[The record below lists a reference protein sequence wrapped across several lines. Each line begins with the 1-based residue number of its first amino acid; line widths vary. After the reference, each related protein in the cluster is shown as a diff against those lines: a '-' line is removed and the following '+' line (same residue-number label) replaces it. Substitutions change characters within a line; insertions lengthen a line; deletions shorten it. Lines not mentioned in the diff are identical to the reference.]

1 MPQRMESTY
10 AIQQEDGFYVA
21 SKHKEIYMEYPF
33 SHSVKKGNDK
43 PDGQLLISELA
54 ELWLKDIHDVLRPS
68 SYARYQSYTSKYI
81 LPYIGELQSGVFNKE
96 DLSGMLALLQAGNG
110 KRASL
115 SQYTVYVVESMVRA
129 MFHYGIEK
137 KLVPEIAF
145 GKAGYMIK
153 NKKDAMPLSELEVQQ
168 LISTASKQEIDI
180 QIQVMLPLYTG
191 ASLSELCGL
200 KWEDIDLENGKI
212 HIHRNLMRIQ
222 QKKVTGKED
231 VENINDKNIKNNKNK
246 KAATVLKE
254 FELPEN
260 ECREFIIPE
269 KLVRLLKKISEK
281 RKPEKERYV
290 AVIDKKTGIQGT
302 KHSQPDGRTLQNH
315 LKSLGEQAWIPEL
328 TFKRLRDTFAVMCLQ
343 AGGDLYSVAYVLGVG
358 TNAVCERYGQWLVK
372 SDSFI
377 RGIG

>member
-1 MPQRMESTY
+1 MTQKMENTY
-10 AIQQEDGFYVA
+10 ILQQKDDFYA
-21 SKHKEIYMEYPF
+21 DSAHKEIYMEYPF
-33 SHSVKKGNDK
+33 SHSVKKVSSEINK
-43 PDGQLLISELA
+43 QLLIRELA
-54 ELWLKDIHDVLRPS
+54 ELWLTNIQNVLRPS
-68 SYARYQSYTSKYI
+68 SYARYQAYTSKYI
-81 LPYIGELQSGVFNKE
+81 LPYIGELKAGVFNKE
-96 DLSGMLALLQAGNG
+96 DLSVLLGFLQAGNR
-110 KRASL
+110 KTAPL

-129 MFHYGIEK
+129 MFHYAVEK
-137 KLVPEIAF
+137 KLVPEVIF

-168 LISTASKQEIDI
+168 LTDTARQQEMDI

-222 QKKVTGKED
+222 QKKEQGKED
-231 VENINDKNIKNNKNK
+231 IENKNDGIQKNGSK
-246 KAATVLKE
+246 KTATILKE
-254 FELPEN
+254 FELPES
-260 ECREFIIPE
+260 ECREFIMPE
-269 KLVRLLKKISEK
+269 KLTRLLEKTAKK

-290 AVIDKKTGIQGT
+290 ASIDKKTVKKET
-302 KHSQPDGRTLQNH
+302 KQPQPDGRTLQNR
-315 LKSLGEQAWIPEL
+315 LKVLGEQAWIPEL

-372 SDSFI
+372 RDNFLKE
-377 RGIG
+377 IG

>member
-1 MPQRMESTY
+1 MTQKMENTY
-10 AIQQEDGFYVA
+10 ILQQKDDFYA
-21 SKHKEIYMEYPF
+21 DSAHKEIYMEYPF
-33 SHSVKKGNDK
+33 SHSVKKVSSEINK
-43 PDGQLLISELA
+43 QLLIRELA
-54 ELWLKDIHDVLRPS
+54 ELWLTNIQNVLRPS
-68 SYARYQSYTSKYI
+68 SYARYQAYTSKYI
-81 LPYIGELQSGVFNKE
+81 LPYIGELKADVFNKE
-96 DLSGMLALLQAGNG
+96 DLSALLGFLQAGNR
-110 KRASL
+110 KTAPL

-129 MFHYGIEK
+129 MFHYAVEK
-137 KLVPEIAF
+137 KLVPEVIF

-168 LISTASKQEIDI
+168 LTDTARQQEMDI

-212 HIHRNLMRIQ
+212 HIHRNLMRVQ
-222 QKKVTGKED
+222 QKKEQGKED
-231 VENINDKNIKNNKNK
+231 IENKNDGIQKNGSK
-246 KAATVLKE
+246 KTATILKE
-254 FELPEN
+254 FELPES
-260 ECREFIIPE
+260 ECREFIMPE
-269 KLVRLLKKISEK
+269 KLTRLLEK
-281 RKPEKERYV
+281 TAKRRKPEKERYV
-290 AVIDKKTGIQGT
+290 ASIDKKTVKKEIKQP
-302 KHSQPDGRTLQNH
+302 QPDGRTLQNR
-315 LKSLGEQAWIPEL
+315 LKALGEQAWIPEL

>member
-1 MPQRMESTY
+1 MTQKMENTY
-10 AIQQEDGFYVA
+10 ILQQKDNFYA
-21 SKHKEIYMEYPF
+21 DSAHKEIYMEYPF
-33 SHSVKKGNDK
+33 SHSVKKVSSEINK
-43 PDGQLLISELA
+43 QLLIRELA
-54 ELWLKDIHDVLRPS
+54 ELWLTNIQNVLRPS
-68 SYARYQSYTSKYI
+68 SYARYQAYTSKYI
-81 LPYIGELQSGVFNKE
+81 LPYIGELKADVFNKE
-96 DLSGMLALLQAGNG
+96 DLSALLGFLQAGNR
-110 KRASL
+110 KTAPL

-129 MFHYGIEK
+129 MFHYAVEK
-137 KLVPEIAF
+137 KLVPEVIF

-168 LISTASKQEIDI
+168 LTDTARQQEMDI

-212 HIHRNLMRIQ
+212 HIHRNLMRVQ
-222 QKKVTGKED
+222 QKKEQGKED
-231 VENINDKNIKNNKNK
+231 IENKNDGIQKNGSK
-246 KAATVLKE
+246 KTATILKE
-254 FELPEN
+254 FELPES
-260 ECREFIIPE
+260 ECREFIMPE
-269 KLVRLLKKISEK
+269 KLTRLLEK
-281 RKPEKERYV
+281 TAKRRKPEKERYV
-290 AVIDKKTGIQGT
+290 ASIDKKTVKKEIKQP
-302 KHSQPDGRTLQNH
+302 QPDGRTLQNR
-315 LKSLGEQAWIPEL
+315 LKALGEQAWIPEL